1 MGTCSP
7 AHHSRWS
14 KNWHLPGKSLPFP
27 PATLA
32 PGGRTD
38 KVDGHGPKESASGG
52 PQQLTPSV
60 KAGVQDSGGPGLEP
74 QGEGAVRGAE
84 PSISSQPHSLTT
96 PRGELTPPEWMLQ
109 SAPLVPD
116 SHLALHVGPEV
127 AVSGLVHAPPARPV
141 GPPTLCLPVP

>member
-74 QGEGAVRGAE
+74 EGEGAVRGAE
-84 PSISSQPHSLTT
+84 LFHLFPTSLADHAQGRADPT
-96 PRGELTPPEWMLQ
+96 RVD
-109 SAPLVPD
+109 A
-116 SHLALHVGPEV
+116 
-127 AVSGLVHAPPARPV
+127 AVSAA
-141 GPPTLCLPVP
+141 GP